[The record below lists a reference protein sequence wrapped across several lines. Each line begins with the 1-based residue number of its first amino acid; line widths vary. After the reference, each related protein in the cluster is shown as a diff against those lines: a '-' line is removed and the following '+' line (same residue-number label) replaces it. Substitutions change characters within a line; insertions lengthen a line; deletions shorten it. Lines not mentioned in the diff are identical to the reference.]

1 MSEEFGEKTEA
12 PTPRRRQ
19 EAREQGQIARSQDLS
34 SAALLVGAMVLLK
47 AFGDDVV
54 AALRGLVA
62 EGLSGRSL
70 GDGSPVGA
78 LDPLRPPLGQGARPV
93 APLLVGAAPVGGAVT

>member
-1 MSEEFGEKTEA
+1 MAEDFGEKTEA

-47 AFGDDVV
+47 ACGPDVV
-54 AALRGLVA
+54 AALRQLMT
-62 EGLSGRSL
+62 EGLSARTLS
-70 GDGSPVGA
+70 DVNRR
-78 LDPLRPPLGQGARPV
+78 LDDLFEAPAR
-93 APLLVGAAPVGGAVT
+93 